1 MASRQ
6 SDLFE
11 QVMHALRGEETKRQK
26 WWHVGGGPE
35 NVTEKI
41 VEIKTV
47 GPQRWI
53 RRVHERGILTRVQ
66 LLAII
71 LFTLWDFRDPYQ
83 DDEKIVSDWER
94 EFRAAIDSGEF
105 VPRDRNSLLPIANA
119 DETNWVISIDE
130 ADAFVAARGMAW
142 TCTETA
148 THLFNEFFG
157 VDRSQPVADARANTE
172 ALAESNPSGAMPSAS
187 NAMPGLAEAADS
199 TTQRIATASKGYAF
213 VGLSTPDMAAAFD
226 GLGGWSEEQWNKNL
240 GDGAQWLVPA
250 RRQQGRR
257 GRGRPSVWDPV
268 HLAKLL
274 AEHRGASVPSIT
286 AAFRKHSSLEPWR
299 RQWDEYRIDIND
311 WKSQRN

>member
-1 MASRQ
+1 
-6 SDLFE
+6 
-11 QVMHALRGEETKRQK
+11 MHALRGEETKRQK

-41 VEIKTV
+41 VEVKTV
-47 GPQRWI
+47 GPQGWI
-53 RRVHERGILTRVQ
+53 RCVHERGILTPVQ

-71 LFTLWDFRDPYQ
+71 LFPLWDFREPYQ
-83 DDEKIVSDWER
+83 DDEKIVSDWDR

-119 DETNWVISIDE
+119 DETNWVISLGE

-142 TCTETA
+142 TCTETVA
-148 THLFNEFFG
+148 HLFNEYFG
-157 VDRSQPVADARANTE
+157 VDCSQSLADASADTT
-172 ALAESNPSGAMPSAS
+172 ALAEPNPSATVAGTSS
-187 NAMPGLAEAADS
+187 AMPGLTEAANSNTSGIAAASRGDS
-199 TTQRIATASKGYAF
+199 F

-240 GDGAQWLVPA
+240 GDGAQWLAPA

-257 GRGRPSVWDPV
+257 GKGRPNVWDPV

-274 AEHRGASVPSIT
+274 IDHRGGPLQAIT
-286 AAFRKHSSLEPWR
+286 AAFRKHPSLEPWR
-299 RQWDEYRIDIND
+299 QQWREYLIDIND
-311 WKSQRN
+311 WKQRN